1 MKLALLGTGKI
12 VEEVLPVLERVTGIE
27 LVGILSTPRSLEKA
41 KELAQRYA
49 MTIATSKYEDLLQS
63 DAIDTIYI
71 GIPNNTHYDYA
82 KKALLAGKNVI
93 CEKPFTLKKADLE
106 DLVVTAKKEKV
117 FLLEAIT
124 NQYLPN
130 FDVIKEELTHIGEVK
145 IVECNYSQYSSR
157 YDAFKRGEIAPA
169 FDPKMGGGALY
180 DLNIYNIHLVVGLFG
195 KPKSVT
201 YLANKE
207 RGVDTSGIL
216 VMDFGVFK
224 CVCIAAKDCA
234 AEVRSTI
241 QGNKGSIAILG
252 PTNSLPT
259 VQVTLNGEKAQVID
273 VNAGKHR
280 MQAEFE
286 VFERILATKDT
297 KAAQEALEHSL
308 DVMDVLERAAQST
321 DETRSHV

>member
-1 MKLALLGTGKI
+1 
-12 VEEVLPVLERVTGIE
+12 
-27 LVGILSTPRSLEKA
+27 
-41 KELAQRYA
+41 
-49 MTIATSKYEDLLQS
+49 
-63 DAIDTIYI
+63 
-71 GIPNNTHYDYA
+71 
-82 KKALLAGKNVI
+82 
-93 CEKPFTLKKADLE
+93 
-106 DLVVTAKKEKV
+106 
-117 FLLEAIT
+117 
-124 NQYLPN
+124 
-130 FDVIKEELTHIGEVK
+130 
-145 IVECNYSQYSSR
+145 
-157 YDAFKRGEIAPA
+157 
-169 FDPKMGGGALY
+169 MGGGALY

-259 VQVTLNGEKAQVID
+259 VQVTLNGEKDQVID